1 MAIHD
6 TISEAN
12 IRRSLKKH
20 FVDNLETVESVT
32 VMFDRLYQDPH
43 NDVTKWICVRTQDL
57 LPDHVSSI
65 DAVIYLFTKR
75 DQEGDLLAELR
86 DTVFNYMINPIPLYD
101 ISWNVVGY
109 MKVFH
114 ESESDTAYLPDNG
127 KMKSMVFSLKWGAI
141 Y

>member
-20 FVDNLETVESVT
+20 FVDNLETAENVT
-32 VMFDRLYQDPH
+32 VMFDRLYQDPG
-43 NDVTKWICVRTQDL
+43 NNTTKWICVRTRN
-57 LPDHVSSI
+57 PIMNHVSSI
-65 DAVIYLFTKR
+65 DMIIHLFTKK
-75 DQEGDLLAELR
+75 DKEGDLLAELR
-86 DTVFNYMINPIPLYD
+86 DLVFDYMINPIPLYD
-101 ISWNVVGY
+101 ANWDIVVY

-114 ESESDTAYLPDNG
+114 ESESETTYLPDNG
-127 KMKSMVFSLKWGAI
+127 KMKYMIFSLKWGAI